1 MEKILS
7 KIVLL
12 VILAGALP
20 MVSSVQAAS
29 DRFFSAIEDLPVA
42 PKTVEDM
49 DAALVFETASGRVA
63 EGYASGQVAKI
74 TVQQF
79 YNATLPQLGWTRIA
93 VDKFFREG
101 EILKIDFSAPVLSK
115 GGQKTQY
122 LVYHVRLAPRP

>member
-63 EGYASGQVAKI
+63 EGYASGQVTKKVI
-74 TVQQF
+74 RRF
-79 YNATLPQLGWTRIA
+79 YKATLPQLGWTQIA
-93 VDKFFREG
+93 VDKFSREG
-101 EILKIDFSAPVLSK
+101 EILVIDFATPVLSATSK
-115 GGQKTQY
+115 KPQD
-122 LVYHVRLAPRP
+122 LVYHVRLAPRQ

>member
-1 MEKILS
+1 MGKIFS
-7 KIVLL
+7 KIVMFVMFVMPLL
-12 VILAGALP
+12 SI
-20 MVSSVQAAS
+20 SAARAER
-29 DRFFSAIEDLPVA
+29 DLFFSTIEDLPMV
-42 PKTVEDM
+42 PKTTEDM

-93 VDKFFREG
+93 VDKFIREG